1 MSKAIVKVIEI
12 QIKKNKK
19 TKKTPKRI
27 LKIKNPTLRTFHGF
41 LSEKDLIKHLS
52 LSAI

>member
-12 QIKKNKK
+12 HIKKKK
-19 TKKTPKRI
+19 PTPKRI

>member
-12 QIKKNKK
+12 HIKKKK
-19 TKKTPKRI
+19 NTTPKRI